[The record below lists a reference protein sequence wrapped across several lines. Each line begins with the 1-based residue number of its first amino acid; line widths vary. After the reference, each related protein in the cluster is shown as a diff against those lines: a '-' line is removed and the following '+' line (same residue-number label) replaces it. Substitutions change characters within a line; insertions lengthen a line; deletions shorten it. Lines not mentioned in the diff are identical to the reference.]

1 MGKQRKTLTVEQ
13 KLMIIL
19 AALREE
25 HSVAAL
31 ARQHGVSEQQ
41 IPHSPGFSGRGCHR
55 SSKASRCENLE
66 IEQPV
71 ACRDF
76 SSFDFYPALPSM
88 LGAPLIRH

>member
-1 MGKQRKTLTVEQ
+1 
-13 KLMIIL
+13 MITIGFGVNTAQNPFGRFWPLLIL
-19 AALREE
+19 EE
-25 HSVAAL
+25 DLSVPK
-31 ARQHGVSEQQ
+31 